1 MSNIQS
7 GILDD
12 VPPLARYLTFAL
24 EDIDSAAA
32 ALDDLRDIIHTDSTI
47 IGFGTSLVDALSCSI
62 PGLRTFPAWSGG
74 GLDIPSTQS
83 SLWCWLKGDDRGEL
97 LHRSRHIEKSL
108 SSAFSLESSIDAFRY
123 GTGQDLTGYVDGT
136 ENPTGDEAISAGI
149 LSGQGVG
156 LDGSSFVAVQQWLH
170 NLDGFDDMTTT
181 EQDHSIGRKISDNE
195 EIDDA
200 PDSAHVKRTAQ
211 EDFDPDA
218 FVVRR
223 SMPWS
228 DDEYAGLV
236 FIAFGKSFDAFE
248 ALFNRMLGKDDGV
261 IDALFKFTSPIT
273 GSYFWCPPVV
283 NGRLDLT
290 ALGL

>member
-1 MSNIQS
+1 MNNYQS

-12 VPPLARYLTFAL
+12 VPPLARYLTFTL

-32 ALDDLRDIIHTDSTI
+32 ALGDLRDIVHTESTI
-47 IGFGTSLVDALSCSI
+47 IGFGLSLVDALGNSI
-62 PGLRTFPAWSGG
+62 NGLRTFPAWSGS
-74 GLDIPSTQS
+74 GLDIPATQS

-123 GTGQDLTGYVDGT
+123 GSGQDLTGYIDGT
-136 ENPTGDEAISAGI
+136 ENPTDEDAMSAGI
-149 LSGQGVG
+149 VRGQGAG
-156 LDGSSFVAVQQWLH
+156 MDGSSFVAVQQWLH
-170 NLDGFDDMTTT
+170 NLDSFDDMTIT
-181 EQDHSIGRKISDNE
+181 EQDNSIGRRIADNE

-200 PDSAHVKRTAQ
+200 PESAHVKRTAQ
-211 EDFDPDA
+211 EDFEPEA

-236 FIAFGKSFDAFE
+236 FVAFGNSFDAFE
-248 ALFNRMLGKDDGV
+248 ALLNRMLGKDDGV
-261 IDALFKFTSPIT
+261 FDALFNFTSPIT
-273 GSYFWCPPVV
+273 GSYFWCPPATD
-283 NGRLDLT
+283 GRLDLT